1 MKRKSTHNLNAPFFC
16 LWRKSRTSLLLCML
30 LLATAI
36 ATQAQKVNWTSG
48 YPKLDEVPLVMLEDE
63 RALLIR
69 FTPLNAD
76 INNATIEITLPP
88 QVDFGAISG
97 TRVLTS
103 TPLNISNTFGGAL
116 ATGRTASIAITSN
129 GNKLLRNTEVEI
141 HVNVKAVS
149 CGTPGAANFDIQV
162 KAGATNAMNVM
173 DG

>member
-1 MKRKSTHNLNAPFFC
+1 MKRKCTHNLNAPFFC

-63 RALLIR
+63 RALLIC

-97 TRVLTS
+97 TRVLS
-103 TPLNISNTFGGAL
+103 F
-116 ATGRTASIAITSN
+116 R
-129 GNKLLRNTEVEI
+129 R
-141 HVNVKAVS
+141 
-149 CGTPGAANFDIQV
+149 
-162 KAGATNAMNVM
+162 
-173 DG
+173 

>member
-1 MKRKSTHNLNAPFFC
+1 MERKSTHNLKTFLFYLRRKGRISLPLC
-16 LWRKSRTSLLLCML
+16 LL

-162 KAGATNAMNVM
+162 KA
-173 DG
+173 